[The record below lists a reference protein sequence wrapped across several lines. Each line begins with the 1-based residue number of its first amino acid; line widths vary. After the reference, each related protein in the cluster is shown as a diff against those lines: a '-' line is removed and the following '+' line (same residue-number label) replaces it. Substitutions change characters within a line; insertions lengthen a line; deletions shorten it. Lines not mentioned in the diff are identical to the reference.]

1 MIHPCMDGFDC
12 STDENLEVD
21 DGKDIVVVDEDLVV
35 VMCVGAGVEVITV
48 VFTSLTAC
56 A

>member
-12 STDENLEVD
+12 STDENLEVTVD
-21 DGKDIVVVDEDLVV
+21 DIVVVDEDLVV
-35 VMCVGAGVEVITV
+35 VMCVGAGVEVIIV